1 VAKTEAERVAA
12 LTNEQFDAGLCE
24 AIADVFESG
33 GAAAILAIPGVYEV
47 LSEELNNEAIERAL
61 AAEVSRG

>member
-1 VAKTEAERVAA
+1 M
-12 LTNEQFDAGLCE
+12 FS
-24 AIADVFESG
+24 ESG

-61 AAEVSRG
+61 AAEVRP